1 MPMPTDPKAILDY
14 TLARRSA
21 AVLDLPEL
29 ICLHRDCRRAHDCR
43 YLISGDPPTP
53 DCLDLLTP
61 EDRARFDAFL
71 AVVHAM
77 LPDGPAQMPDGR
89 EDREMQRAACDV
101 LQAVFT
107 RYPEDRRMIRLWRRQ
122 LDRILLKK
130 EHIPPN
136 S

>member
-21 AVLDLPEL
+21 AMLDLPEL
-29 ICLHRDCRRAHDCR
+29 VCLHRDCRRAHDCR
-43 YLISGDPPTP
+43 YLIAGDPPSP

-61 EDRARFDAFL
+61 EDRACFDAFL

-77 LPDGPAQMPDGR
+77 LLDGPAQMPDDR
-89 EDREMQRAACDV
+89 EAREMQRAACDV

-130 EHIPPN
+130 EQVPPN

>member
-1 MPMPTDPKAILDY
+1 MPMTTDPKAILDY
-14 TLARRSA
+14 TLARHSA

-29 ICLHRDCRRAHDCR
+29 VCLHRDCRRAHDCR
-43 YLISGDPPTP
+43 YLIAGDPPSP

-61 EDRARFDAFL
+61 EDRVRFDAFL
-71 AVVHAM
+71 DVVHAM
-77 LPDGPAQMPDGR
+77 IPHGPAAMADHR
-89 EDREMQRAACDV
+89 EAREMQRAACDV

-107 RYPEDRRMIRLWRRQ
+107 QYPQDRRSIRLWRRQ

-130 EHIPPN
+130 EQVPPN